1 MNNKLF
7 LLSTTCVCLLILAS
21 CYNSTSTSLISQ
33 NPSDE
38 TSAQPSE
45 SSTSISVDD
54 SISDSVED
62 STSDSIVLPTA
73 ISLISEVNSI
83 ANLLPNTNDVGIA
96 NGDELVKIRVRIVA
110 DLDSVTTQGNYGSE
124 RYKMLAIDTSGSLY
138 VRMASADREALQKY
152 VSTSSSF
159 GSTLDIIGYPS
170 LYREENELL
179 FYSYGVSP
187 VQVDVN
193 FQSIATSMSSISSIY
208 SEIGEMKMNNKGRA
222 FSEVISF
229 DAYCLHKL
237 ATDDNNLIFIDN
249 NNSILAYDQKNLYNG
264 ISEGV
269 TYKIYASL
277 EMMSFR
283 PSVVLLQIESSSRQD
298 ISFSNFEI
306 GGLGTSFTG
315 AQLYAKAP
323 GKDYDPT
330 AYPTNSNYS
339 DLFGKMYRYEGYIN
353 YYLKNETAYMV
364 LEDSAHSTGYSAY
377 TNAAN
382 AKALFVNN
390 HSEEALYSNSDFNN
404 SVLYQALIANPSKK
418 YSVYVFPY
426 FWNTNNYFQVEL
438 LLNSLS

>member
-1 MNNKLF
+1 
-7 LLSTTCVCLLILAS
+7 
-21 CYNSTSTSLISQ
+21 
-33 NPSDE
+33 
-38 TSAQPSE
+38 
-45 SSTSISVDD
+45 
-54 SISDSVED
+54 VED
-62 STSDSIVLPTA
+62 STSDSVVLPTT
-73 ISLISEVNSI
+73 ISLISEVNDI
-83 ANLLPNTNDVGIA
+83 ADLLSNTNDVGIA
-96 NGDELVKIRVRIVA
+96 NGDELVKIRVRLVA
-110 DLDSVTTQGNYGSE
+110 DLDSLTTQGNYGSE

-138 VRMASADREALQKY
+138 IRLASADREALQKY
-152 VSTSSSF
+152 VSASSSF

-187 VQVDVN
+187 IQVDVD
-193 FQSIATSMSSISSIY
+193 FQSVATSMTSISSIY
-208 SEIGEMKMNNKGRA
+208 SEISGMKMNNKGRA
-222 FSEVISF
+222 FGKVISF

-249 NNSILAYDQKNLYNG
+249 NNSVLAYDQKNLYNG

-269 TYKIYASL
+269 TYRVYASL

-306 GGLGTSFTG
+306 DGLGNSFTG

-330 AYPTNSNYS
+330 SYPTNPNYT
-339 DLFGKMYRYEGYIN
+339 DMFGKMYRYEGYIN
-353 YYLKNETAYMV
+353 YYLKNEMVYMI

-390 HSEEALYSNSDFNN
+390 HSEEALYSNSDFDN
-404 SVLYQALIANPSKK
+404 SVLYQALNANPSKK
-418 YSVYVFPY
+418 YSAYVFPY